1 MNPETITT
9 SQILKSLTP
18 KHVAT
23 IVSTT
28 IAVCAAIAYGGFW
41 VGQQIA
47 ESKSLVQQ
55 AELRAATAQVQAK
68 LEVAQAQLQ
77 ASVAASAQMKELLER
92 SQKTVE
98 DKNNEIAKLNEA
110 LGRSNNCAF
119 VHQQIIDTKQE
130 MEGTGSGAGLSRGR
144 AGIATKMRYACGIP
158 RQGFHRRRIPDA
170 MPQRQHTA

>member
-119 VHQQIIDTKQE
+119 VHQQIIDTKRE
-130 MEGTGSGAGLSRGR
+130 MEGTGSMIVFSADAEWQEKQRIRRAMLEQRLSGYQQQL
-144 AGIATKMRYACGIP
+144 GTCNK
-158 RQGFHRRRIPDA
+158 
-170 MPQRQHTA
+170 